1 MKIFKLFFLKN
12 YILYIKMPP
21 KKAQAVYK
29 DTPNNRKLN
38 RVGKP
43 LGDPQFKIS
52 KSAPATNFD
61 KKPVDK
67 RIAKPKVFL
76 DTKSKQ
82 EREALIKQINT
93 LNKKEEEIYE
103 LIDDEQEN
111 INTHVLAYK
120 WGTGIEL
127 EQSGK
132 EFESLVKKEL
142 DLIKKYKANVMKNN
156 KVRYKLIQDL
166 RKIEKGKTFELAKPR
181 PIGALAQPKI
191 KSATANVKIKKPED
205 PKLTKALKRL
215 EILMSKPKSIIVK
228 TLIKEQQFIIKK
240 LQEILRVKELMKKT
254 LT

>member
-1 MKIFKLFFLKN
+1 MGF
-12 YILYIKMPP
+12 
-21 KKAQAVYK
+21 YK
-29 DTPNNRKLN
+29 DTPANRKLGRAN
-38 RVGKP
+38 VGYGKDIGKTQ
-43 LGDPQFKIS
+43 GDSPAVTPVAK
-52 KSAPATNFD
+52 PAT
-61 KKPVDK
+61 KPVAK
-67 RIAKPKVFL
+67 PVPKSVAKTVAKPVAKPKVFL

-142 DLIKKYKANVMKNN
+142 DLIKKYKASVMKSN

-191 KSATANVKIKKPED
+191 KSATANVKIKKPEVKD

-215 EILMSKPKSIIVK
+215 EILMSKPKSIIIK

>member
-1 MKIFKLFFLKN
+1 MKIFKLFFFKN

-61 KKPVDK
+61 KKPVD
-67 RIAKPKVFL
+67 
-76 DTKSKQ
+76 
-82 EREALIKQINT
+82 NT